1 MPDEKTFRRRRAV
14 FLLLVFGALVLLTGS
29 FVGAFGG
36 TERGFAGIFSPLQE
50 GVAKVA
56 KPGRD
61 LVNWV
66 GDTFRA
72 KQDLAKI
79 TDERDALRLKL
90 GQVQGQLS
98 DADQL
103 NRFAQSSQS
112 YGPLDQYGPKT
123 AHVIGQTSN
132 AWYRHVIIDVGTGDG
147 VAVKNAVVGPD
158 GLVGTVIRA
167 SGGTAVVRLITD
179 PQSGVTAKVVNG
191 RDRRG
196 LRGPL
201 VPSKIGAPGDLLLQ
215 IAKTELHRRGDQVLT
230 AGVISQRLEG
240 RFPPNI
246 PIGVVS
252 RIDDPGTD
260 SQVVH
265 VKAFA
270 DMRRLDRVWVL
281 TASGSR
287 AS

>member
-1 MPDEKTFRRRRAV
+1 VPDEKTIRRRRAV
-14 FLLLVFGALVLLTGS
+14 FLLLVFATLFLLTGS

-36 TERGFAGIFSPLQE
+36 SERGFAGIFSPIQE
-50 GVAKVA
+50 GVSKAA

-72 KQDLAKI
+72 KKDLEEVTK
-79 TDERDALRLKL
+79 ERDALRIKL
-90 GQVQGQLS
+90 GQMQGQL
-98 DADQL
+98 AELEQL
-103 NRFAQSSQS
+103 NRFANSSQS
-112 YGPLDQYGPKT
+112 YTLDAYGPKS
-123 AHVIGQTSN
+123 ANVISQTSN
-132 AWYRHVIIDVGTGDG
+132 AWYRNVVIDQGTSDG

-158 GLVGTVIRA
+158 GLVGTVVRA
-167 SGGTAVVRLITD
+167 SRGSSVVRLITD
-179 PQSGVTAKVVNG
+179 PQSGVTAKVVSA
-191 RDRRG
+191 RDRTG

-230 AGVISQRLEG
+230 AGVISRRLEG

-246 PIGVVS
+246 PIGVIS
-252 RIDDPGTD
+252 RIDDPDTD
-260 SQVVH
+260 SQIVH

-281 TASGSR
+281 TASGGP